1 VLTGRPI
8 ALQDQ
13 ASIVDLSRLSL
24 SFGEASTMHVPV
36 RPRPIEL
43 AGQNYTGHPDPVD
56 ARVDVSRTSSGYALR
71 MRLSIRLQGPCQ
83 RCLEPAQLEVGV
95 DAREVE
101 QSGAADEE
109 LRSPYVE
116 GSELD
121 VSRWA
126 QDALALALPG
136 QVLCRADCAGLCAV
150 CGESLN
156 DADSEDHRHD
166 EGGDPRW
173 EKLRELRSE

>member
-1 VLTGRPI
+1 MLTGRPI

-13 ASIVDLSRLSL
+13 ASVVDLSRLGL
-24 SFGEASTMHVPV
+24 SFGEAATLHVAV
-36 RPRPIEL
+36 RPRKIEL
-43 AGQNYTGHPDPVD
+43 AGQGYSAHPEPID

-71 MRLSIRLQGPCQ
+71 LRLSLTLKGPCQ
-83 RCLEPAQLEVGV
+83 RCLEPAQLDVAV

-126 QDALALALPG
+126 QDAIALALPG

-150 CGESLN
+150 CGE
-156 DADSEDHRHD
+156 
-166 EGGDPRW
+166 
-173 EKLRELRSE
+173 

>member
-1 VLTGRPI
+1 LP
-8 ALQDQ
+8 DQ
-13 ASIVDLSRLSL
+13 VSVVDLSRLSL
-24 SFGEASTMHVPV
+24 SFGEAGTLHVPV
-36 RPRPIEL
+36 RPRDIEL
-43 AGQNYTGHPDPVD
+43 AGQTYRLHPSPVE
-56 ARVDVSRTSSGYALR
+56 ARVDASRTSSGYALR
-71 MRLSIRLQGPCQ
+71 LRFSITLRGPCQ
-83 RCLEPAQLEVGV
+83 RCLEDAELEVEV

-101 QSGAADEE
+101 QSGTEDEE

-126 QDALALALPG
+126 RDAIALGLPA
-136 QVLCRADCAGLCAV
+136 QVLCRPECAGLCPV

-156 DADSEDHRHD
+156 EVDPEAHRHE

-173 EKLRELRSE
+173 EKLRELQSE

>member
-1 VLTGRPI
+1 MP
-8 ALQDQ
+8 DQ
-13 ASIVDLSRLSL
+13 ASSVDLSRLSL
-24 SFGEASTMHVPV
+24 SFGEAATLHVPV
-36 RPRPIEL
+36 RPREVEL
-43 AGQNYTGHPDPVD
+43 GGQAYTVHPDLVE

-71 MRLSIRLQGPCQ
+71 LRASLTLQGPCQ
-83 RCLEPAQLEVGV
+83 RCLSDAELELEV

-101 QSGAADEE
+101 QSGAEDEE

-116 GSELD
+116 GEELD

-126 QDALALALPG
+126 EDAITLGLPG
-136 QVLCRADCAGLCAV
+136 QLLCRPDCAGLCAV

-156 DADSEDHRHD
+156 DADPAAHDHD

-173 EKLRELRSE
+173 AKLRELQSE

>member
-1 VLTGRPI
+1 MH
-8 ALQDQ
+8 DQ
-13 ASIVDLSRLSL
+13 ASVVDLSRLSL
-24 SFGEASTMHVPV
+24 SFGEASTLHVPV
-36 RPRPIEL
+36 RPRAFAL
-43 AGQNYTGHPDPVD
+43 AGQSYSAHPVPLD

-71 MRLSIRLQGPCQ
+71 LRFAIRLQGPCQ
-83 RCLEPAQLEVGV
+83 RCLEPAQLELDV
-95 DAREVE
+95 DSREVE

-126 QDALALALPG
+126 QDAIALALPG
-136 QVLCRADCAGLCAV
+136 QILCRADCAGLCAV

-156 DADSEDHRHD
+156 DADPDDHRHD

-173 EKLRELRSE
+173 AKLRELQPE